1 MDPSMLWPLIVM
13 TLATKAWF
21 VGSLLQRAR
30 AANLENEAGKDWVR
44 ATVGGVS

>member
-1 MDPSMLWPLIVM
+1 VLT

-30 AANLENEAGKDWVR
+30 VLNLELEAGKDWAR
-44 ATVGGVS
+44 DAAAGVAP